1 MREMDVQNFEMARER
16 IVESFHREWSGK
28 PALPTLRLSWSNW
41 GFGQESL
48 ASSLRRLVEND
59 IRFVELHGNRVGAD
73 LGYGPSQIRALLEDY
88 GVAVS
93 GICGIFS
100 EDNDLSSNR
109 GSVRQRAIDYIRRNL
124 ELAYE
129 VGAEY
134 FLVVPG
140 AVGRNQPVDPYEFDR
155 SVESLQGVAEQFVQA
170 GVLGAVESIRSAEVS
185 FCHTLADAVA
195 YIEAV
200 GQPGIQHIN
209 ADIFHMYAEETNP
222 YEALVT
228 HGERIINVHLAD
240 TNRRALGQGCLDL
253 DLVIMALHCTGYAAR
268 GYCTAEPLGPGGDPY
283 VALFGKPGA
292 ESLDLLVTETAR
304 TFYEREQAVAASVST
319 V

>member
-1 MREMDVQNFEMARER
+1 MQNFEMARRR
-16 IVESFHREWSGK
+16 IVEDFHRAWSGK
-28 PALPTLRLSWSNW
+28 PEVPPMRLSWSNW

-48 ASSLRRLVEND
+48 AISLRRLVTND
-59 IRFVELHGNRVGAD
+59 IRYIELHGNRTGPD
-73 LGYGPSQIRALLEDY
+73 LGYDPRRVRALIEEH
-88 GVAVS
+88 GVRVS

-109 GSVRQRAIDYIRRNL
+109 GSVRQRAVDYIRRNL
-124 ELAYE
+124 ELAHE

-140 AVGRNQPVDPYEFDR
+140 AVGRNQPVDAYEFDR
-155 SVESLQGVAEQFVQA
+155 SVETLQCVADQFVQA
-170 GVLGAVESIRSAEVS
+170 GVRGAVESIRSAEVS
-185 FCHTLADAVA
+185 FCHTLADAAA

-200 GQPGIQHIN
+200 GHPGVQHIN
-209 ADIFHMYAEETNP
+209 ADIYHMYGEETNP

-228 HGERIINVHLAD
+228 HRERIVNVHLAD

-253 DLVIMALHCTGYAAR
+253 DLVLMALHTSDYAAR

-283 VALFGKPGA
+283 PALFGRPG
-292 ESLDLLVTETAR
+292 EEVLDLLVTETAQ
-304 TFYEREQAVAASVST
+304 TFYSREQAVATRART
-319 V
+319 TERA